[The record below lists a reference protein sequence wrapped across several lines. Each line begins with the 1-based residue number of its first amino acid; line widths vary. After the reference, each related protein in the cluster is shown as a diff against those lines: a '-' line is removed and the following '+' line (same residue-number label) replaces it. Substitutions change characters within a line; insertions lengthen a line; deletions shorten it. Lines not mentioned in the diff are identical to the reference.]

1 MSMEGYRDVSPSAP
15 PQEEVHQVQYINSY
29 PNNYIYH
36 NPTELLKI
44 QREQLDKEVALQ
56 IQREQLDK
64 EVALQI
70 QKMENE
76 IQEEKQKKSFW
87 KKLCLCISCIFCC
100 ITSL

>member
-56 IQREQLDK
+56 IQ
-64 EVALQI
+64 
-70 QKMENE
+70 KMENE
-76 IQEEKQKKSFW
+76 IQEEKQKKSIW